1 MFKNLNLSRW
11 IRPVFF
17 FDADD
22 KGGAGGSGNTEADAK
37 AKAEADEKA
46 KQDALNQQFAERA
59 QRAAD
64 AERKKLLESLGVKD
78 ADEAAALL
86 KVARDT
92 EDKTKSETEKLQAQL
107 KSEQEARAKAET
119 EAKEKTE
126 AANKRLLDSEIKI
139 NASTALIEK
148 DKIVRPAFKREALD
162 DVLLLID
169 RKLIEEKDGAFKGVD
184 KALAEL
190 AKAKPWL
197 LEEKQQAPR
206 GTPPMGP
213 RGRQGDDGQPRTPII
228 SSL

>member
-17 FDADD
+17 FAPDD
-22 KGGAGGSGNTEADAK
+22 GNGGGAQPPAEPSAEDK
-37 AKAEADEKA
+37 AKDA
-46 KQDALNQQFAERA
+46 QDALNKQFAERA
-59 QRAAD
+59 LRGATAK
-64 AERKKLLESLGVKD
+64 EKEILEALGVKD
-78 ADEAAALL
+78 ITEAAAVLKKAREADEAQ
-86 KVARDT
+86 
-92 EDKTKSETEKLQAQL
+92 KTETERLQAQI
-107 KSEQEARAKAET
+107 KASDEARQKAEN

-139 NASTALIEK
+139 SASTALIEK
-148 DKIVRPAFKREALD
+148 DKITRPAFKREALD

-206 GTPPMGP
+206 GTPPQGP
-213 RGRQGDDGQPRTPII
+213 RGRQGDDGTPRTPII

>member
-17 FDADD
+17 FAPDD
-22 KGGAGGSGNTEADAK
+22 GNGGGDSPKPPTPEEIEAK
-37 AKAEADEKA
+37 
-46 KQDALNQQFAERA
+46 KQDDLNKQFAERA
-59 QRAAD
+59 ARAAS
-64 AERKKLLESLGVKD
+64 AKEKELLEALGVKD
-78 ADEAAALL
+78 PEEAKALL
-86 KVARDT
+86 KKAREAD
-92 EDKTKSETEKLQAQL
+92 DAQKTETEKLQAQI
-107 KSEQEARAKAET
+107 KTEQAAREKAEN

-139 NASTALIEK
+139 NAATALIEK

-184 KALAEL
+184 KALETL

-206 GTPPMGP
+206 GTPPQGP
-213 RGRQGDDGQPRTPII
+213 RGRQGDDGTPRTPII

>member
-22 KGGAGGSGNTEADAK
+22 KAGGAQPPAEPSAEDK
-37 AKAEADEKA
+37 AKAA
-46 KQDALNQQFAERA
+46 QDALNQQFAD
-59 QRAAD
+59 RAAR
-64 AERKKLLESLGVKD
+64 AAAAKEKELLEALGVKD
-78 ADEAAALL
+78 PEEAKALLAVAREAA
-86 KVARDT
+86 
-92 EDKTKSETEKLQAQL
+92 DKNKTETEKLQAQI
-107 KSEQEARAKAET
+107 KAEQT
-119 EAKEKTE
+119 AREKAENEAKEKTE

-148 DKIVRPAFKREALD
+148 DKIVRPAFRREALD

-169 RKLIEEKDGAFKGVD
+169 RKLISETDGAFKGVD

-206 GTPPMGP
+206 GTPPQGP
-213 RGRQGDDGQPRTPII
+213 RGRQGDDGTPRTPII

>member
-22 KGGAGGSGNTEADAK
+22 KGGAGGSGNAEADAK

-46 KQDALNQQFAERA
+46 KQDDLNKQFAD
-59 QRAAD
+59 RAAR
-64 AERKKLLESLGVKD
+64 AASAKEKELLEALGVKD
-78 ADEAAALL
+78 PEEAKALL
-86 KVARDT
+86 KKAREAD
-92 EDKTKSETEKLQAQL
+92 DAQKTETEKLQAQI
-107 KSEQEARAKAET
+107 KSEQAAREKAET

-139 NASTALIEK
+139 NAAVALIEK
-148 DKIVRPAFKREALD
+148 DKIVRPAFKRDALD

-169 RKLIEEKDGAFKGVD
+169 RKLIEEKEGVFKGVD

-206 GTPPMGP
+206 GTPPQGP
-213 RGRQGDDGQPRTPII
+213 RGRQGDDGSPRAPII

>member
-17 FDADD
+17 FAPDD
-22 KGGAGGSGNTEADAK
+22 GNGGGDPPKPPTPEEIEAK
-37 AKAEADEKA
+37 
-46 KQDALNQQFAERA
+46 KQDDLNKQFAD
-59 QRAAD
+59 RAAR
-64 AERKKLLESLGVKD
+64 AASAKEKELLEALGVKD
-78 ADEAAALL
+78 PEEAKALLAVAREAA
-86 KVARDT
+86 
-92 EDKTKSETEKLQAQL
+92 DKNKTETEKLQAQI
-107 KSEQEARAKAET
+107 KTADEARVKAET

-139 NASTALIEK
+139 NAATALIEK

-184 KALAEL
+184 KALEAL

-206 GTPPMGP
+206 GTPPQGP
-213 RGRQGDDGQPRTPII
+213 RGRQGDDGTPRTPII

>member
-17 FDADD
+17 FSPDPDPS
-22 KGGAGGSGNTEADAK
+22 GGTPPPPAPS
-37 AKAEADEKA
+37 ADEEA
-46 KQDALNQQFAERA
+46 KKQEELNKQFAERA

-64 AERKKLLESLGVKD
+64 SERKKLLEALGVKD

-86 KVARDT
+86 KVAREA
-92 EDKTKSETEKLQAQL
+92 EDKTKTETEKLQAQI
-107 KSEQEARAKAET
+107 KAADEARVKAEN

-148 DKIVRPAFKREALD
+148 DKIVRPAFRREALD

-206 GTPPMGP
+206 GTPPTGP

>member
-17 FDADD
+17 FDVDD
-22 KGGAGGSGNTEADAK
+22 KAGGAQPPAEPNAEDK
-37 AKAEADEKA
+37 AKAA
-46 KQDALNQQFAERA
+46 QDALNQQFAD
-59 QRAAD
+59 RAAR
-64 AERKKLLESLGVKD
+64 AAAAKEKELLEVLGVKD
-78 ADEAAALL
+78 PEEAKALL
-86 KVARDT
+86 KKAREADDAQKT
-92 EDKTKSETEKLQAQL
+92 EAERMALKLKEAEDAKTK
-107 KSEQEARAKAET
+107 AEN

-148 DKIVRPAFKREALD
+148 DKIVRPAFRREALD

-206 GTPPMGP
+206 GTPPTGP

>member
-11 IRPVFF
+11 IRSVFF
-17 FDADD
+17 FAPDE
-22 KGGAGGSGNTEADAK
+22 GAGGSGNAEADAK
-37 AKAEADEKA
+37 AKAEADDKA
-46 KQDALNQQFAERA
+46 KQEELNKQFAERA

-64 AERKKLLESLGVKD
+64 AERKKLLEVLGVKD

-86 KVARDT
+86 KIAREAD
-92 EDKTKSETEKLQAQL
+92 EKTKTEAEKMTAKLQA
-107 KSEQEARAKAET
+107 SEDARIKAET

-169 RKLIEEKDGAFKGVD
+169 RTAITESEGAFKNVD
-184 KALAEL
+184 KALEKL
-190 AKAKPWL
+190 AKDKPWL
-197 LEEKQQAPR
+197 LEDKQTTTR
-206 GTPPMGP
+206 NGTPNEQ
-213 RGRQGDDGQPRTPII
+213 RTRKQGDQGQPRTPII

>member
-1 MFKNLNLSRW
+1 M
-11 IRPVFF
+11 
-17 FDADD
+17 
-22 KGGAGGSGNTEADAK
+22 
-37 AKAEADEKA
+37 
-46 KQDALNQQFAERA
+46 
-59 QRAAD
+59 
-64 AERKKLLESLGVKD
+64 LEVLGVKD

-86 KVARDT
+86 KIAREAD
-92 EDKTKSETEKLQAQL
+92 EKTKTEAEKMTAKLQA
-107 KSEQEARAKAET
+107 SEDARIKAET

-139 NASTALIEK
+139 NAATALIEK

-184 KALAEL
+184 KALEAL

-206 GTPPMGP
+206 GTPPQGP
-213 RGRQGDDGQPRTPII
+213 RGRQGDDGTPRTPII